1 MAATVLP
8 SGIRTLQAF
17 RAGPGHRRRF
27 RATFRHSRWL
37 ERPNVAQRRWQCP
50 NVARKQS
57 MRPKDARE
65 HGPCPNIARQ
75 HHARQSTDCVS
86 RGQTPRGDRLILLI
100 ESCEES
106 PAIAS
111 RHKRTAPRLCVNEP
125 TSTRWVPS
133 SPVPASLTTKDACTE
148 YDCVGSLKKR
158 DGSPSCSTGCGT
170 PSSYRA
176 EYRLPVLT
184 YLPSC

>member
-1 MAATVLP
+1 MAGASECRPKALAVSECRPKTKHASERRP
-8 SGIRTLQAF
+8 RT
-17 RAGPGHRRRF
+17 RAMSEHSPTTP
-27 RATFRHSRWL
+27 RATIDRL
-37 ERPNVAQRRWQCP
+37 C
-50 NVARKQS
+50 
-57 MRPKDARE
+57 
-65 HGPCPNIARQ
+65 
-75 HHARQSTDCVS
+75 
-86 RGQTPRGDRLILLI
+86 RGQTPRGDRLILLV

-111 RHKRTAPRLCVNEP
+111 RRKRTAPRLCVNEP